1 MLNDSE
7 PKNFSEWTDEICHYL
22 ATTKI
27 LCIAIFDENKGLEF
41 ATPVMESLFK
51 GNPSESFINPT
62 IDKLLQIKSDHPL
75 IFQGMITIGDY
86 LSLNNSISADVYLKN
101 GKLLIIGGVEA
112 PELIDQYV
120 AMQQLNQQINKL
132 QRELLKEKVTLER
145 TLGLLNETNEEL
157 KQINASKD
165 KFFSIIGH
173 DLKSPFNTI
182 LGFSDLLQEQVK
194 EKDYSQ
200 VELYSNLI
208 YKSAHKAFDLLV
220 NLMEWAQTQTGRISF
235 KPETFD
241 VVNIVQELKTLLQ
254 ETASQKEIQIDVDLP
269 PYLEIFAD
277 KAMINTVLRNLV
289 SNAIKFTPLK
299 GAVKI
304 VSKLKD
310 DQIVF
315 MVKDNGVGIPYDRI
329 EKLFLIDENYSTNGT
344 NQETGTGLGLIICKE
359 FIEKHQ
365 GKIWVESKEGEG
377 STFCFSIP
385 IST

>member
-7 PKNFSEWTDEICHYL
+7 PKVFSEWTEEICHYL
-22 ATTKI
+22 PLTKI
-27 LCIAIFDENKGLEF
+27 LCIAIFDENQDLEF

-51 GNPSESFINPT
+51 GKPSESFINPT

-241 VVNIVQELKTLLQ
+241 IVNSVMEMKSLFQ
-254 ETASQKEIQIDVDLP
+254 ETASQKEIQIVTDLP

-315 MVKDNGVGIPYDRI
+315 MVKDNGVGIPPDRI
-329 EKLFLIDENYSTNGT
+329 EKLFRIDENYSTKGT

-385 IST
+385 MST